1 MYLNGLLPLMH
12 TSIPCPFYKLK
23 NEMKGTLSNLTK
35 GMGLVCS
42 GHGIR
47 TQQSESG
54 ILHIPTKLSTCIYYM
69 TDARPP

>member
-12 TSIPCPFYKLK
+12 TSISCPFYKLES
-23 NEMKGTLSNLTK
+23 EMKGTLSNLTE
-35 GMGLVCS
+35 GMVLVRS

-54 ILHIPTKLSTCIYYM
+54 IFHILTKLSTCIYYM
-69 TDARPP
+69 TDA